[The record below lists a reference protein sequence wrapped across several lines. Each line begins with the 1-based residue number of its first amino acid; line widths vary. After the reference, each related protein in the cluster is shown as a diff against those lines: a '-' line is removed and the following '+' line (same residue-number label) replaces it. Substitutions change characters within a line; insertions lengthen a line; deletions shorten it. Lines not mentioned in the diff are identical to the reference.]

1 MPTGSSIRSLLVGAL
16 LLGALALP
24 REAWASLKLFLKDG
38 TFQVVA
44 SYEVKGDRVRYYS
57 VERSDWEE
65 IPADQ
70 VDFAATQ
77 RAQEEEKTTAKKHIE
92 EAKEIQQQRF
102 EKPVNQGL
110 EVAPGIH
117 LPTEDGIYT
126 VEGLRLV
133 RMLQSS
139 GEMVTDK
146 KRAALALAV
155 PGPLLKAHSLVVLD
169 GAKAAVRIANP
180 QPVLYVQSA
189 DGLGAKIE
197 LLRVK
202 SSKESRVVEQV
213 EASRTPGGKLT
224 EQRTAVAV
232 ERTQIS
238 PSLYKLKPVQSLEP
252 GEYVLG
258 EIIQEKLNLELWDF
272 GLDKWESVK

>member
-1 MPTGSSIRSLLVGAL
+1 M
-16 LLGALALP
+16 LGALALP

-38 TFQVVA
+38 TFQVVS
-44 SYEVKGDRVRYYS
+44 SYEVQGDRVRYYS

-77 RAQEEEKTTAKKHIE
+77 RAQEEEKTTAKKRIE
-92 EAKEIQQQRF
+92 EAKEIEQQRF

-133 RMLQSS
+133 RMVQSS

-155 PGPLLKAHSLVVLD
+155 PLPVMKAHSVVVLD
-169 GAKAAVRIANP
+169 GAKAAVRIGNP
-180 QPVLYVQSA
+180 QPVIYVQSG
-189 DGLGAKIE
+189 DGLGAKVE

-213 EASRTPGGKLT
+213 ETSRAPGGKLT
-224 EQRTAVAV
+224 EQRTAVPV

-238 PSLYKLKPVQSLEP
+238 PSLYKIKPVQSLEP